1 MGVYKPDGSLIWV
14 SMNSRPMIYPNE
26 TLPYAV
32 VTTFIDITAQKSIET
47 ALLTNES
54 RLGVLVEIAP
64 VGILELDVNG
74 IIERQNYRMLEIS
87 GVLEREDKQIE
98 RYKLMHPN
106 DREHVQSIFQCAI
119 DSGKQ
124 FENLEYRYLHMD
136 GSLVWVSSNMSPI
149 FDETWNITGFIIAVS
164 DITEHKR
171 LETILHEKE
180 NLQTA
185 LEKEFEL
192 GLLKTRMMERISHE
206 FRTPL
211 TILQMTGETLVYYY
225 DRLTEAQKN
234 RKISVIKKTNLHLT
248 DMLDEIQL
256 VVTGK
261 LYLSEIHSAPVELND
276 LCQRIAL
283 DLENRF
289 DLPGKFI
296 LDMPERIVID
306 AEYEV
311 LRTAL
316 FHIMRNAARFSL
328 PVDSVHVSLSQQ
340 EIGVEIK
347 VVDIGIG
354 ILPSEQPRLF
364 EPFFRGSNLDELSG
378 LGLGLTIANAA
389 IQVHKGTI
397 AVESV
402 PEQGTTVKIWLPSVR
417 TG

>member
-1 MGVYKPDGSLIWV
+1 
-14 SMNSRPMIYPNE
+14 
-26 TLPYAV
+26 
-32 VTTFIDITAQKSIET
+32 
-47 ALLTNES
+47 
-54 RLGVLVEIAP
+54 
-64 VGILELDVNG
+64 
-74 IIERQNYRMLEIS
+74 
-87 GVLEREDKQIE
+87 
-98 RYKLMHPN
+98 
-106 DREHVQSIFQCAI
+106 
-119 DSGKQ
+119 
-124 FENLEYRYLHMD
+124 
-136 GSLVWVSSNMSPI
+136 
-149 FDETWNITGFIIAVS
+149 
-164 DITEHKR
+164 
-171 LETILHEKE
+171 
-180 NLQTA
+180 
-185 LEKEFEL
+185 
-192 GLLKTRMMERISHE
+192 LKTRMMERISHE